1 MSTDSVA
8 ELQEQDRR
16 FQIHPFTNH
25 ADLHAS
31 GTHIVREGDECYFL
45 DQEGRRILDGLA
57 GLWCVNVGYNCA
69 AIVRAV
75 AQQMERLPYYPS
87 FFNSTTEPPIK
98 VAAFLAGKAPARIN
112 RTVFSNSGSEANET
126 ALKVIRAYW
135 KQKGRPEKKTIL
147 SRTFAYHGVTLA
159 TTSMTGLPN
168 CQQPF
173 DLPLPGFVHVPG
185 PYSYGAKS
193 PLSAEEYG
201 QWCLA
206 ETRRIIDE
214 QGAGTI
220 AAMFVEPVQGAGGVI
235 TPPEGYLT
243 GLRAL
248 CREKEI
254 LFVADEV
261 ITAFGR
267 LGAWFASTL
276 WDLDPDLICLAKG
289 LTSGYLPMGAT
300 MLSDE
305 IAEVMATGGYFAHG
319 FTYSGHP
326 TCAAAA
332 LANLQV
338 IEDLGL
344 VEKVRDDTGPY
355 FQAKLREMTGHPA
368 VAEARGVGL
377 IGALELVPRGGR
389 EALTPT
395 SMLGLKAWE
404 LIREEGVMVRGIRDL
419 IAMAPPL
426 IITHAEID
434 ELFAAVRRGLDRLWN

>member
-1 MSTDSVA
+1 MAAPSIS
-8 ELQEQDRR
+8 ELQELDRR
-16 FQIHPFTNH
+16 HQIHPFTNH

-31 GTHIVREGDECYFL
+31 GTHVVMEGDGCHFVDES
-45 DQEGRRILDGLA
+45 GRRILDGLA

-75 AQQMERLPYYPS
+75 SEQMERLPYYPS
-87 FFNSTTEPPIK
+87 FFNSTTEPPIR
-98 VAAFLAGKAPARIN
+98 VAEFLANKAPARIN
-112 RTVFSNSGSEANET
+112 HAVFSNSGSEANET

-135 KQKGRPEKKTIL
+135 KQKGRPGRRKIL

-173 DLPLPGFVHVPG
+173 DLPLADFLHVPG
-185 PYSYGAKS
+185 PYTYGAKTALT
-193 PLSAEEYG
+193 PEAYG
-201 QWCLA
+201 QWCIE
-206 ETRRIIDE
+206 ETRKVILRE
-214 QGAGTI
+214 GADTI
-220 AAMFVEPVQGAGGVI
+220 AAMFVEPVQGAGGVVV
-235 TPPEGYLT
+235 PPDGYLG
-243 GLRAL
+243 GLRSL
-248 CREKEI
+248 CRDHGI

-267 LGAWFASTL
+267 VGDWFASNL
-276 WDLDPDLICLAKG
+276 WDLDPDLICSAKG
-289 LTSGYLPMGAT
+289 LTSGYLPLGAT

-305 IAEVMATGGYFAHG
+305 LAEAMAGGGYFAHG

-326 TCAAAA
+326 VCAAAA
-332 LANLQV
+332 LANLHV
-338 IEDLGL
+338 IEQLGL
-344 VEKVRDDTGPY
+344 VERVRDDIGPY
-355 FQAKLREMTGHPA
+355 FQEKLRAMAAHPA

-389 EALTPT
+389 EALTAA
-395 SMLGLKAWE
+395 SALGLKAWS

-426 IITHAEID
+426 IIARAEVD
-434 ELFAAVRRGLDRLWN
+434 ELFDGVRRGLDRLWD